1 MSTPQLV
8 LTITL
13 DGRLLVSARA
23 ADGAVSPTRTI
34 AVDQDNRLAGFV
46 ADMQELARRQLA
58 PLKPSAI
65 GRTND
70 SDPTA
75 ANVAHGEQGQ
85 SNA

>member
-1 MSTPQLV
+1 MPTPQLIN
-8 LTITL
+8 TIAPDTMLVSVRRADGTQVGSPRTISVDL
-13 DGRLLVSARA
+13 DG
-23 ADGAVSPTRTI
+23 
-34 AVDQDNRLAGFV
+34 RLAGFV